1 MQGHQEVSSHDRA
14 YESHSLGLDLE
25 TDTTL
30 PACHFRR
37 AAAVLAVA
45 GGSLNDIYNPVE
57 RGYAFPI
64 YAGAGFMGPMA
75 APVIGTAIS
84 QFWDWRWNYY
94 LCGIVGCAL
103 AAFLSALCPET
114 LGEVI
119 LFEKGRVLWKR
130 SQRESSAEPAIR
142 KPLRKKTPF
151 GKFLQ

>member
-1 MQGHQEVSSHDRA
+1 MIEPTNLIPSVLIWRLTRHCRLVI
-14 YESHSLGLDLE
+14 
-25 TDTTL
+25 
-30 PACHFRR
+30 FRR

>member
-1 MQGHQEVSSHDRA
+1 
-14 YESHSLGLDLE
+14 
-25 TDTTL
+25 
-30 PACHFRR
+30 
-37 AAAVLAVA
+37 
-45 GGSLNDIYNPVE
+45 
-57 RGYAFPI
+57 
-64 YAGAGFMGPMA
+64 MGPMA

-103 AAFLSALCPET
+103 ALFLSAFCPET

-130 SQRESSAEPAIR
+130 SQRESSAGPAIR